1 MAIYSII
8 AHKGPE
14 TLGTKIQAV
23 YPDNCALPP
32 SIWFIADTISAEQ
45 VCAKLNLLG
54 GESSTQ
60 AVVLRVLGGAGF
72 AAADV
77 WEWFKARREKNSQ
90 HFTKEMTTQG
100 PHPPGPANQEE
111 GVMAQHA
118 NAPPL
123 TREPGRDLSEP
134 LARDPPSDQV
144 TYARSRW
151 FRFLSIFLAGVVAT
165 LVWQSW
171 GGLALDAIDGAAK
184 EAICPRA
191 APVAQDNH
199 DVTSTTS
206 PSRWR
211 NRLGWR
217 TPSVR

>member
-14 TLGTKIQAV
+14 TLGTKIQTV
-23 YPDNCALPP
+23 YPDNYALPP
-32 SIWFIADTISAEQ
+32 STWFIADTTSAEQ

-77 WEWFKARREKNSQ
+77 WEWFKARREKHSQ
-90 HFTKEMTTQG
+90 PFAKEMTTQG
-100 PHPPGPANQEE
+100 RHGPANQEE
-111 GVMAQHA
+111 GVMAEHE

-123 TREPGRDLSEP
+123 TQQPGRGLSEP
-134 LARDPPSDQV
+134 AAHDPPSDQV
-144 TYARSRW
+144 TYARSGW
-151 FRFLSIFLAGVVAT
+151 FRFLIIFLAGVLAT
-165 LVWQSW
+165 LLWQSW
-171 GGLALDAIDGAAK
+171 GGLALDAIGGAAK
-184 EAICPRA
+184 EAVCPRA

-199 DVTSTTS
+199 DVTSAPS

-211 NRLGWR
+211 HRLGWR

>member
-14 TLGTKIQAV
+14 TLGTKIQTV
-23 YPDNCALPP
+23 YPDNYALPP
-32 SIWFIADTISAEQ
+32 STWFIADTISAEQ

-77 WEWFKARREKNSQ
+77 WEWFKARREETSQ
-90 HFTKEMTTQG
+90 PFAKEITTKG
-100 PHPPGPANQEE
+100 PQSLGPANQEE
-111 GVMAQHA
+111 GVMADHE

-123 TREPGRDLSEP
+123 TQEPGRDLSESP
-134 LARDPPSDQV
+134 ARDPPANQV
-144 TYARSRW
+144 TYARSW
-151 FRFLSIFLAGVVAT
+151 FRPLIIFIAGVVAT
-165 LVWQSW
+165 LVWQSL
-171 GGLALDAIDGAAK
+171 GGLAAIHGAAK

-191 APVAQDNH
+191 APLAQDNH
-199 DVTSTTS
+199 DATSPPS

-211 NRLGWR
+211 HRLGWR
-217 TPSVR
+217 IPSMR

>member
-14 TLGTKIQAV
+14 TLGTKIQTV
-23 YPDNCALPP
+23 YPDNYALPP
-32 SIWFIADTISAEQ
+32 STWFIADTISAQQ

-77 WEWFKARREKNSQ
+77 WEWFKARQEKKSQ
-90 HFTKEMTTQG
+90 PLAKEITTQG
-100 PHPPGPANQEE
+100 PHPLGPANQEE
-111 GVMAQHA
+111 GVMAQHE
-118 NAPPL
+118 NPPPV
-123 TREPGRDLSEP
+123 TQEPGRDLSEP
-134 LARDPPSDQV
+134 PARDPPSNQ
-144 TYARSRW
+144 ARSR
-151 FRFLSIFLAGVVAT
+151 FHSLIIFIAGVVAT

-171 GGLALDAIDGAAK
+171 GGSALDSIGGAAK
-184 EAICPRA
+184 EAICPRT

-199 DVTSTTS
+199 DVTSAPS

-211 NRLGWR
+211 HGLGWR
-217 TPSVR
+217 TPLAR